1 MAGKRQLYISVI
13 GNGNAQVELEA
24 LAEAIG
30 CEIAKRGHILICGG
44 LGGVMNAAARG
55 AKKASGLS
63 LGILPDENRQAAS
76 TYLTLSIPTNLSHGR
91 NYLVV
96 LAGDGLIAVG
106 GEFGTLSEM
115 AYALKMKK
123 PLVVME
129 GRQNSYLAN
138 VDGIVIKAKTAKEA
152 VDKLEERFLISHG

>member
-1 MAGKRQLYISVI
+1 MTDKRQLYISVI
-13 GNGNAQVELEA
+13 GAGRAQGELEV
-24 LAEAIG
+24 LAEEIG
-30 CEIAKRGHILICGG
+30 YEIAKHGHILICGG
-44 LGGVMNAAARG
+44 LGGVMNAAAVG

-63 LGILPDENRQAAS
+63 LGILPDTDRRAAS
-76 TYLTLSIPTNLSHGR
+76 ADLTLSIPTNFGHGR

-96 LAGDGLIAVG
+96 LAGDGIIAVG

-129 GRQNSYLAN
+129 DWQNPYLN
-138 VDGIVIKAKTAKEA
+138 KVEDIIFKAKSAKEA
-152 VDKLEERFLISHG
+152 VDELEKRLLGSG

>member
-1 MAGKRQLYISVI
+1 MEKLS
-13 GNGNAQVELEA
+13 
-24 LAEAIG
+24 EAIG
-30 CEIAKRGHILICGG
+30 YEIAKRGHILICGG
-44 LGGVMNAAARG
+44 LGGVMDAAARG

-63 LGILPDENRQAAS
+63 LGILPNASRQAAS
-76 TYLTLSIPTNLSHGR
+76 ANLTLSIPTNLSHGR

-96 LAGDGLIAVG
+96 LSGDGVIAIG

-129 GRQNSYLAN
+129 DWQNSHLAN
-138 VDGIVIKAKTAKEA
+138 VTDTVFPAKTAKEA
-152 VDKLEERFLISHG
+152 VDKLEARLLIP